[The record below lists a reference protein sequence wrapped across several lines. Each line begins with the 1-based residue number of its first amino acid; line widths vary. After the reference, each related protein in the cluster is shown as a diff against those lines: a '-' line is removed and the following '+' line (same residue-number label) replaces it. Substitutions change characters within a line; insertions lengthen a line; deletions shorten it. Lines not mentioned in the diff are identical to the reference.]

1 MGKALVL
8 GGGGLTGIGW
18 EWGILSGL
26 AAHGVDLTDAD
37 LVIGTSAGSVVG
49 AQVATGVDL
58 EERFASQLAA
68 PIGDPRDPP
77 ARMGRADLARSA
89 WAVLSTREPDR
100 LGARLGRLALASRT
114 PHRSTIRAHLPVRE
128 WPVTPLLITAVDA
141 ASGELTVFDRDH
153 GVSLLDAVGASCAVP
168 GVYPPVAVDGRS
180 YIDGGV
186 RSATNADLA
195 RGHERVVI
203 IAPIAAGFGAIR
215 PVASQAEALRETG
228 SRVLVISPPTR
239 FGRSLDP
246 TRRAPAARAGR
257 AQAAALAESAAVVWS
272 AP

>member
-1 MGKALVL
+1 MGRALVL

-37 LVIGTSAGSVVG
+37 LVVGTSAGSVVG

-58 EERFASQLAA
+58 EERFAAQLGA
-68 PIGDPRDPP
+68 PTGDPP

-100 LGARLGRLALASRT
+100 LGARLGRVALASRT
-114 PHRSTIRAHLPVRE
+114 THRSTIRDHLPVRE
-128 WPVTPLLITAVDA
+128 WPSRRLLITAVDA
-141 ASGELTVFDRDH
+141 ASGELAVFERGH

-168 GVYPPVAVDGRS
+168 GVYPPVRIDGRS

-195 RGHERVVI
+195 AGHDAIVI
-203 IAPIAAGFGAIR
+203 IAPIAAGFGAIS
-215 PVASQAEALRETG
+215 PVARQAEALRRG
-228 SRVLVISPPTR
+228 GARVAVISPPSR

-257 AQAAALAESAAVVWS
+257 AQAAALASTVADVWTAS
-272 AP
+272 

>member
-26 AAHGVDLTDAD
+26 AAHGADLTDAD

-68 PIGDPRDPP
+68 PIGDPP

-100 LGARLGRLALASRT
+100 LGARLGRVALASRT
-114 PHRSTIRAHLPVRE
+114 PHRSTIRSHLPVKV
-128 WPVTPLLITAVDA
+128 WPSAPLLITAVDA
-141 ASGELTVFDRDH
+141 ASGELAVFDRAR

-168 GVYPPVAVDGRS
+168 GVYPPVAIGGRS

-195 RGHERVVI
+195 EGHDRIVI

-215 PVASQAEALRETG
+215 SVASQAEALRRTG
-228 SRVLVISPPTR
+228 SRVLVISPRTR

-257 AQAAALAESAAVVWS
+257 AQAADLAEAAAVVWS